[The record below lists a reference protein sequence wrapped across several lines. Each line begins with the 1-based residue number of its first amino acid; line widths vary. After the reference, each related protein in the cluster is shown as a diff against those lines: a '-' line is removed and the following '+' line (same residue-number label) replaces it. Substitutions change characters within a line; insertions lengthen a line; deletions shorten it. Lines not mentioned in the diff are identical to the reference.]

1 MAQWYIVYNGQRI
14 GPVEKVELKQYG
26 LEPNSLVWCA
36 GMANWAPASSVSE
49 LVEIIN
55 VQKPEPAKQPEP
67 QQPAAASRQYGQNG
81 GSAGE
86 TYSIPNRQSYGQQQQ
101 QGYGQQQQGYGQP
114 QDYGQQQQNYGQQY
128 GQQPQDYGQHN
139 DYYQPS
145 GKRVAAGIC
154 ALLLGGLGVQYFVC
168 GKIGAGFICILL
180 TIITCGFWEI
190 VSLIQGIVMLTMSDQ
205 DFDRKYVYSDST
217 FPLF

>member
-36 GMANWAPASSVSE
+36 GMANWAPASSVPD

-55 VQKPEPAKQPEP
+55 VQKQEPAKQPQQPQPASAP
-67 QQPAAASRQYGQNG
+67 QQYSQQGN
-81 GSAGE
+81 AGE
-86 TYSIPNRQSYGQQQQ
+86 TYTVPNRQSYGQQQ
-101 QGYGQQQQGYGQP
+101 GYGQHQQGYGQP
-114 QDYGQQQQNYGQQY
+114 QDHGQQQGYGQSA
-128 GQQPQDYGQHN
+128 YGQHN

-180 TIITCGFWEI
+180 TLITCGLWEI
-190 VSLIQGIVMLTMSDQ
+190 VSIIQGIVMLTMSDQ
-205 DFDRKYVYSDST
+205 DFDRKYVYSTST